1 MEKVAGVG
9 LVFFMAVMAITIPI
23 TVFSRY
29 VLQNTPIWTDETA
42 LFSLVWASM
51 LGAAVGLRKGYQVG
65 IRSLIEKAP
74 RTISALMEGTGFAF
88 MLFFLAIMVLF
99 GARQTITNLRQLSA
113 AMRVPM
119 ALPYLALPV
128 GFFIMFLFTIEDSMK
143 FLARLGARKGE

>member
-113 AMRVPM
+113 AMRMPM

-128 GFFIMFLFTIEDSMK
+128 GFFIMFLFTLEDSMK